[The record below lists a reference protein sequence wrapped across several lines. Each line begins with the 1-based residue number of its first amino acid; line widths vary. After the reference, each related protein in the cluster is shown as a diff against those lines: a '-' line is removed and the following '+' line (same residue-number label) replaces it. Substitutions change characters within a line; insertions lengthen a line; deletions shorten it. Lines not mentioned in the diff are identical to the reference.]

1 MSKPPPRRPTLTLA
15 PATSAAVNAKSAN
28 ADSPPPRQPDL
39 IRVAGLPAVQALFAQ
54 RGRDVERL
62 FYEDRFRTE
71 VGGFCK
77 FLAARRKPY
86 RMVETDELTKVAG
99 TPHHG
104 GIVAVARP
112 RPMESLTPALA
123 RSWADAKK
131 PLLLLDGVG
140 NPHNLGAIIRSMA
153 FFGLEHLIVSEHPG
167 QAGLSESAHRV
178 AEGGLDWVSV
188 HRAPF
193 PQAVSDLATA
203 GYRVIGT
210 ALEGAQTFAELPR
223 DKPLAILLGNEETG
237 VPDASL
243 KACSGIVKLPGSG
256 HVQSLNVAATA
267 AILIWEL
274 AK

>member
-1 MSKPPPRRPTLTLA
+1 MPKPPSSRPTLSLKPAA
-15 PATSAAVNAKSAN
+15 PAGETAA
-28 ADSPPPRQPDL
+28 PQRPRDQSDL
-39 IRVAGLPAVQALFAQ
+39 IRVAGMPAVQALFAQ

-62 FYEDRFRTE
+62 FYEERFKNE

-77 FLAARRKPY
+77 FLATRRKPY
-86 RMVETDELTKVAG
+86 RMVGTDELTKVAG

-112 RPMESLTPALA
+112 RPMEVFTPALA
-123 RSWADAKK
+123 RDWAKAGK

-153 FFGLEHLIVSEHPG
+153 FFGLEHLVVSEHPA

-178 AEGGLDWVSV
+178 AEGGLDWVST
-188 HRAPF
+188 HRGPF
-193 PQAVSDLATA
+193 PQTLADLAAA
-203 GYRVIGT
+203 GYRVVGT
-210 ALEGAQTFAELPR
+210 ALEGAQPLADLPR
-223 DKPLAILLGNEETG
+223 DKPLAIVLGNEEVG
-237 VPDASL
+237 IPAASL
-243 KACSGIVKLPGSG
+243 QACTSIVKLPGSG